1 MTRADEARVAVERA
15 ESEPLLGHR
24 AAAVR
29 AAIDAA
35 APLLDEV
42 ADEELRSRL
51 MLRLADV
58 KLAEADWAGA
68 DRALEAAARHAGDGP
83 YKLLAALRACRVAIR
98 RGPAQRAEAEQL
110 LVATVER
117 LPQLGPN
124 MEGPG
129 PAPGPGSDLSSQ
141 RVLAELAL
149 AIAEVEVHHDEPDAS
164 AFRSLDELA
173 AGAPYV
179 DTAFTARQLAATY
192 ALGNGDVATATRALK
207 ATVKLAA
214 DASSPADEVEARIAL
229 ASALLAGGHA
239 DEAAHHAKLA
249 KERAHEHGLADLEAA
264 ATLAQAGVLAQT
276 GKTANALDRVLELA
290 RAAAAAGNA
299 TQYVAAVGI
308 MAELYANARDYVSA
322 FRTVAEAHHA
332 LSQATGS
339 DTTALFR
346 PHLQRLRDRIGE
358 QRFAQ
363 IAADVDAANRHKPST
378 SG

>member
-1 MTRADEARVAVERA
+1 MSREAEARAAVERA

-35 APLLDEV
+35 APLLDAV
-42 ADEELRSRL
+42 PDEELRARL

-58 KLAEADWAGA
+58 KLAESDWAGA

-83 YKLLAALRACRVAIR
+83 FKLLAALRACRVAIR

-117 LPQLGPN
+117 LPQLG
-124 MEGPG
+124 
-129 PAPGPGSDLSSQ
+129 SDLSSQ

-149 AIAEVEVHHDEPDAS
+149 AIAEVEIHHDEPDAS

-179 DTAFTARQLAATY
+179 DTAFTARQLSATF
-192 ALGNGDVATATRALK
+192 ALGRGDAQAAARALK

-229 ASALLAGGHA
+229 AAALLAGGHA
-239 DEAAHHAKLA
+239 DEAAHHTKLA
-249 KERAHEHGLADLEAA
+249 KERAAEHGLADLEAA

-290 RAAAAAGNA
+290 RTAAANGNA

-308 MAELYANARDYVSA
+308 MAELYANAHDYVSA
-322 FRTVAEAHHA
+322 FRTVAEAHRA

-346 PHLQRLRDRIGE
+346 PHLARLRDRVGE
-358 QRFAQ
+358 ERFAQ
-363 IAADVDAANRHKPST
+363 IAADVDRANRHKPST